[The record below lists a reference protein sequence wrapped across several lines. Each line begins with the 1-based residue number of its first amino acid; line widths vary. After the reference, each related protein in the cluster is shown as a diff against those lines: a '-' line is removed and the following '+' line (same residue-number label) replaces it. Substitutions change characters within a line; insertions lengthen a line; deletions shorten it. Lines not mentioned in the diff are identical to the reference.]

1 MIIESIFS
9 LELPITNPVIKFLL
23 ILLIILLAPILLNRI
38 KIPQLLGLIIAG
50 AIVGPNGLD
59 LIERDSGIILSGT
72 AGLLYIMFL
81 AGLEIDLHD
90 FKKNRNKSLVF
101 GTYTFLIPMTL
112 GIVAGLFLLKLSL
125 ISSVLLASM
134 FASHTL
140 IAYPLISKLGIGKNR
155 AVNITVGG
163 TLITDTLALL
173 ILAIIIGTTKGE
185 VNSVFWLKLVLSI
198 TSFGLIII
206 FGFPRLGRWF
216 FKKYSDN
223 SSQYIFVLVL
233 VFLGA
238 TLAEFA
244 GIEAIIGAFL
254 VGLSINSL
262 IPHTSPLMNRVEFV
276 GNSIFIPFFLIGV
289 GMLVDFKVFLES
301 WETIWVAF
309 VMTTIATTAK
319 WLAAFAT
326 QKTYKLTVDERR
338 IIFGLSNAQAAA
350 TLAAV
355 IIGYNTF
362 LGVDEFGEPTRL
374 LSESILNGTIIMI
387 LITCTIASLEAQ
399 KGAKNIALTET
410 AGTDEI
416 GEKEILE
423 RILIPVRN
431 QETSD
436 DLIKLSILLQS
447 PKRKS
452 NMYALSIINPDLED
466 SAAEMKAQKT
476 LNKASET
483 ASSTDH
489 FLIELLRYDTN
500 VEQGITGV
508 IHENKI
514 TDLVLGLHEQKGM
527 DDSFLGNLTEGLLS
541 KSNTTTFI
549 YKSNQPFDTHKR
561 HLVLVPP
568 HAEKELGF
576 PFWLVKVWNI
586 ARNTGARFI
595 FYASPETRE
604 YLSDILKNH
613 PIKVD
618 FRAFPNWE
626 ELSNLNI
633 HLKPDDN
640 LIMVLSR
647 KGTVSYH
654 PKLEQV
660 PSLITTWLKQNSFIL
675 IYPNQPK
682 SAGMDGL
689 KMIHG
694 SLIGPIE
701 RLDYTSK
708 SIAGLFR
715 RKQHLF

>member
-1 MIIESIFS
+1 MILESIFS
-9 LELPITNPVIKFLL
+9 SELPIANPVIKFLL
-23 ILLIILLAPILLNRI
+23 ILLIILLAPLFLNRL
-38 KIPQLLGLIIAG
+38 KIPPLLGLIIAG
-50 AIVGPNGLD
+50 AIVGPNGFG

-81 AGLEIDLHD
+81 AGLEIDLQD

-101 GTYTFLIPMTL
+101 GMYTFLFPMIL
-112 GIVAGLFLLKLSL
+112 GTISGLFILKLSL
-125 ISSVLLASM
+125 ISSFLLASM

-173 ILAIIIGTTKGE
+173 ILAIIIGSTKGE
-185 VNSVFWLKLVLSI
+185 VNAVFWLKQIAS
-198 TSFGLIII
+198 LIAFASTII
-206 FGFPRLGRWF
+206 FVFPRLGRWF
-216 FKKYSDN
+216 LKKYSDN

-238 TLAEFA
+238 TLAELA
-244 GIEAIIGAFL
+244 GVEAIIGAFL
-254 VGLSINSL
+254 VGLAINSL
-262 IPHTSPLMNRVEFV
+262 IPHASPLMNRIEFV

-289 GMLVDFKVFLES
+289 GMLVDFRVFIEG

-309 VMTTIATTAK
+309 VMTTIAISAK

-326 QKTYKLTVDERR
+326 QKTFKFTLDERR

-355 IIGYNTF
+355 IIGYNTI
-362 LGVDEFGEPTRL
+362 LGQDVFGEPIRL

-387 LITCTIASLEAQ
+387 LVTCTVASLSAQ
-399 KGAKNIALTET
+399 KGAKNIALAET
-410 AGTDEI
+410 AIVDET
-416 GEKEILE
+416 GNKEIQE

-431 QETSD
+431 RETSD
-436 DLIKLSILLQS
+436 ELIKLSILLQS
-447 PKRKS
+447 PKKKS
-452 NMYALSIINPDLED
+452 SMYALSIINPELQD

-489 FLIELLRYDTN
+489 FLIELLRYDTS
-500 VEQGITGV
+500 VEHGISGV

-514 TDLVLGLHEQKGM
+514 TDLVLGLHEKKGM

-541 KSNTTTFI
+541 KANTTTFI
-549 YKSNQPFDTHKR
+549 YKSHQPFDTHKR
-561 HLVLVPP
+561 HLILVPP
-568 HAEKELGF
+568 YAEKELGF
-576 PFWLVKVWNI
+576 PFWLVKIWNI
-586 ARNTGARFI
+586 ARNTGARII
-595 FYASPETRE
+595 FYVAPETQA

-613 PIKVD
+613 PIRVD
-618 FRAFPNWE
+618 FRIFPDWD
-626 ELSNLNI
+626 ELANLNI
-633 HLKPDDN
+633 QLKPDDN

-647 KGTVSYH
+647 KGTISYH

-660 PSLITTWLKQNSFIL
+660 PNLINTWLKHNSFIL

-682 SAGMDGL
+682 VSGMAINE
-689 KMIHG
+689 MIHG
-694 SLIGPIE
+694 SLVGPIE
-701 RLDYTSK
+701 RLDWIGRIVSNLLK
-708 SIAGLFR
+708 
-715 RKQHLF
+715 RK

>member
-9 LELPITNPVIKFLL
+9 SELPITNPVIKFLL
-23 ILLIILLAPILLNRI
+23 ILLIILFAPILLNRI
-38 KIPQLLGLIIAG
+38 KIPPLLGLIIAG
-50 AIVGPNGLD
+50 AFVGPNGFD

-81 AGLEIDLHD
+81 AGLEIDLQD

-101 GTYTFLIPMTL
+101 GMYTFMIPMTL
-112 GIVAGLFLLKLSL
+112 GIISGLYLLNLSL

-173 ILAIIIGTTKGE
+173 ILAIIIGSTKGE
-185 VNSVFWLKLVLSI
+185 VNTAFWLKLILSI
-198 TSFGLIII
+198 TTFALIII

-238 TLAEFA
+238 ALAELA

-254 VGLSINSL
+254 VGISINSL

-289 GMLVDFKVFLES
+289 GMLVDFRVFFES

-309 VMTTIATTAK
+309 VMTTIAISAK

-326 QKTYKLTVDERR
+326 QKTYKFTIDERR

-362 LGVDEFGEPTRL
+362 LGFDDLGEPTRL
-374 LSESILNGTIIMI
+374 LSGSILNGTIIMI

-399 KGAKNIALTET
+399 KGAKNIALAET
-410 AGTDEI
+410 VIDDINE
-416 GEKEILE
+416 EKETPE

-436 DLIKLSILLQS
+436 ELINLSILLQS

-452 NMYALSIINPDLED
+452 SMYALSIINTDLQD

-483 ASSTDH
+483 ASATDH

-514 TDLVLGLHEQKGM
+514 TDLVLGLHEKQGM

-549 YKSNQPFDTHKR
+549 YKSHQPFDTHKR
-561 HLVLVPP
+561 HLILVPP
-568 HAEKELGF
+568 NAEKELGF

-586 ARNTGARFI
+586 ARNTGARII
-595 FYASPETRE
+595 FYVAPETRE
-604 YLSDILKNH
+604 YLADILKNY
-613 PIKVD
+613 PIRVD
-618 FRAFPNWE
+618 FRAFPDWE

-647 KGTVSYH
+647 KGTISYH
-654 PKLEQV
+654 TKLEQV
-660 PSLITTWLKQNSFIL
+660 PSLINTWLQHNSFIL

-682 SAGMDGL
+682 FAGMDGME
-689 KMIHG
+689 MIHG

-701 RLDYTSK
+701 RFDYTSRLINK
-708 SIAGLFR
+708 LFR
-715 RKQHLF
+715 RK

>member
-1 MIIESIFS
+1 MILESIFS
-9 LELPITNPVIKFLL
+9 SELPITNPVIKFLL

-38 KIPQLLGLIIAG
+38 KIPPLLGLIIAG
-50 AIVGPNGLD
+50 AIVGPNGLG

-81 AGLEIDLHD
+81 AGLEIDLQD

-101 GTYTFLIPMTL
+101 GMYTFLIPMIL
-112 GIVAGLFLLKLSL
+112 GIIAGLFLLKLSL
-125 ISSVLLASM
+125 VSSILLASM

-173 ILAIIIGTTKGE
+173 ILAIIIGSTEGE
-185 VNSVFWLKLVLSI
+185 VNTLFYPKLLLSI
-198 TSFGLIII
+198 TAFALIII

-238 TLAEFA
+238 TLAELA

-254 VGLSINSL
+254 VGLAINSL
-262 IPHTSPLMNRVEFV
+262 IPRTSPLMNRVEFV

-289 GMLVDFKVFLES
+289 GMLMDFRVFIES

-309 VMTTIATTAK
+309 VMTTIAVSAK
-319 WLAAFAT
+319 WLAAYAT
-326 QKTYKLTVDERR
+326 QKTYKFTLDERR

-355 IIGYNTF
+355 IIGHKTIIAI
-362 LGVDEFGEPTRL
+362 DELGEPIRL
-374 LSESILNGTIIMI
+374 LSDSILNGTIIMI
-387 LITCTIASLEAQ
+387 LVTCTIASLAAQ
-399 KGAKNIALTET
+399 RGAKNIALAES
-410 AGTDEI
+410 AIDI
-416 GEKEILE
+416 KSAEKEIQE
-423 RILIPVRN
+423 RILIPVRS

-436 DLIKLSILLQS
+436 ELIKLSILLQS
-447 PKRKS
+447 PKKKS
-452 NMYALSIINPDLED
+452 SMYALSIINPDLQD

-476 LNKASET
+476 LNRASET
-483 ASSTDH
+483 AASADH

-500 VEQGITGV
+500 VEQGISGV

-514 TDLVLGLHEQKGM
+514 TDLVLGLHEKQGM
-527 DDSFLGNLTEGLLS
+527 NDSFLGNLTEGLLS

-549 YKSNQPFDTHKR
+549 YKSHQPFETHKR
-561 HLVLVPP
+561 HLIIVPP

-576 PFWLVKVWNI
+576 PFWLVKIWNI
-586 ARNTGARFI
+586 ARNTGARII
-595 FYASPETRE
+595 FYAAPETRE
-604 YLSDILKNH
+604 YLADILKKH

-618 FRAFPNWE
+618 FRAFPDWD
-626 ELSNLNI
+626 ELANLNI
-633 HLKPDDN
+633 HLKQDDN

-647 KGTVSYH
+647 KGTVSYNN
-654 PKLEQV
+654 KLEQV
-660 PSLITTWLKQNSFIL
+660 PSLINTWLQNNSFIL

-682 SAGMDGL
+682 AGGMGGIE
-689 KMIHG
+689 MIHG
-694 SLIGPIE
+694 SLVGPIE
-701 RLDYTSK
+701 RLDFTSK
-708 SIAGLFR
+708 LITRFFR
-715 RKQHLF
+715 RY

>member
-1 MIIESIFS
+1 MILESIFS
-9 LELPITNPVIKFLL
+9 SELPIANPVIKFLL

-38 KIPQLLGLIIAG
+38 KIPPLLGLIVAG
-50 AIVGPNGLD
+50 AIVGPKGLG

-81 AGLEIDLHD
+81 AGLEIDLQD

-101 GTYTFLIPMTL
+101 GIYTFLIPMIL
-112 GIVAGLFLLKLSL
+112 GIIAGLFLLKLSL

-140 IAYPLISKLGIGKNR
+140 IAYPLISKLGIAKNR

-173 ILAIIIGTTKGE
+173 ILAIIIGSTKGE
-185 VNSVFWLKLVLSI
+185 VNTAFWLKLILSI
-198 TSFGLIII
+198 TTFTLIIVY
-206 FGFPRLGRWF
+206 GFPKLGRWF

-244 GIEAIIGAFL
+244 GIEGIIGAFL
-254 VGLSINSL
+254 VGLAINSL

-289 GMLVDFKVFLES
+289 GMLVDFRVFISS

-309 VMTTIATTAK
+309 VMTTVAISAK

-326 QKTYKLTVDERR
+326 QKTYKFTLDERR

-355 IIGYNTF
+355 IIGYNTI
-362 LGVDEFGEPTRL
+362 LGTDNLGEPIRL

-387 LITCTIASLEAQ
+387 LVTCTIASLAAQ
-399 KGAKNIALTET
+399 KGAKNIALAESAIDDKT
-410 AGTDEI
+410 GD
-416 GEKEILE
+416 KEIQE

-436 DLIKLSILLQS
+436 ELIKLSILLQS
-447 PKRKS
+447 PKKKS
-452 NMYALSIINPDLED
+452 SMYALSIINPELVD
-466 SAAEMKAQKT
+466 SAAEMKAQIT

-483 ASSTDH
+483 AASTDH

-514 TDLVLGLHEQKGM
+514 TDLVLGLHEKQGM
-527 DDSFLGNLTEGLLS
+527 GDSFLGNLTEGLLS

-549 YKSNQPFDTHKR
+549 YKSHQPFDTHKR

-586 ARNTGARFI
+586 ARNTGARII
-595 FYASPETRE
+595 FYVTPETRA
-604 YLSDILKNH
+604 YLEDILKKH
-613 PIKVD
+613 PIRVD
-618 FRAFPNWE
+618 FRAFPDWE
-626 ELSNLNI
+626 ELDNLNI

-647 KGTVSYH
+647 KGTKSYH

-660 PSLITTWLKQNSFIL
+660 PNLINTWLQHNSFIL

-682 SAGMDGL
+682 AGGMDG
-689 KMIHG
+689 MDMMHG

-701 RLDYTSK
+701 RLDWIGRMVSNLLK
-708 SIAGLFR
+708 
-715 RKQHLF
+715 RK